1 MTLPN
6 TLPVAILQGPK
17 INIIQEYRLSDLK
30 VEFRLSI
37 GVEGSIL
44 ILPAYRNS
52 KIGRN
57 DLFLGMLLSDSTEEI
72 M

>member
-30 VEFRLSI
+30 VEFRLSR
-37 GVEGSIL
+37 GVEARIL

-57 DLFLGMLLSDSTEEI
+57 DILFLGLSL
-72 M
+72 